1 MASTVNADNGVSSG
15 SAGLKSSADSS
26 GVLQLQTNGTAAIT
40 ISTGQVATF
49 AQAPVLPAA
58 SIPQAALASGVA
70 GTGPAFSA
78 RPSTTQS
85 VTTATYTKVNLGT
98 ENFDTN
104 NNFAS
109 SRFTP
114 TVAGYYQLNGSVY
127 PVSTNSANY
136 IWALIYKN
144 GTVYSSGSS
153 AGAASVVDGISV
165 VSTLIYLNGSTDY
178 VELYCYVTGTS
189 PVIQNDLATQFSG
202 FLARGA

>member
-1 MASTVNADNGVSSG
+1 MTVTINGSGTITGINAG
-15 SAGLKSSADSS
+15 GLPDAIITQAE
-26 GVLQLQTNGTAAIT
+26 LATN
-40 ISTGQVATF
+40 V
-49 AQAPVLPAA
+49 V
-58 SIPQAALASGVA
+58 

-78 RPSTTQS
+78 TPTTTQA
-85 VTTATYTKVNLGT
+85 VTTATFTKVTLGT

-114 TVAGYYQLNGSVY
+114 TVAGYYQLNASLY

-144 GTVYSSGSS
+144 GTAYGYGTS
-153 AGAASVVDGISV
+153 AGAASTQDGVSV
-165 VSTLIYLNGSTDY
+165 ASTLVYLNGSTDY

-189 PVIQNDLATQFSG
+189 PVVQNGAATQFSG
-202 FLARGA
+202 FLARAA